1 MLRSRTYVSL
11 LTMLV
16 LIFGACRNDVNTN
29 VTRDQ
34 LEPTLQKLVN
44 ESVYGSFDA
53 VAGTSLAVYC
63 PDINLDW
70 SGVSGYDS
78 KDKTDTLGILQPFR
92 IASVSKTFVAASIL
106 RLHEMDSLS
115 VDDAIIDYISREH
128 IELLIKGGYNPS
140 TITIRNCLNH
150 TAGLNDYAL
159 GVRTFLERVMAN
171 PQKKWTRTEQL
182 TIAVEAGQKKGE
194 PDEKYNY
201 SDTGYILLGETL
213 ETILD
218 TTLAAS
224 IDILLDYDKLGLNS
238 TWLESAEPSKVDS
251 FDIAHCYLGRNDATE
266 WDASIDIYGGGG
278 LVSTSQDL
286 AQFMFR
292 LMNDEVFLNNAT
304 KDLMISPTV
313 FLDSDLAKAD
323 ENYSDYRLGVM
334 QIEVFGEKAYF
345 HDGFWGSFMIY
356 IPTLN
361 CSIAGYTV
369 DGSSTRLLKKVWLTM
384 KNNRRTLEL

>member
-1 MLRSRTYVSL
+1 MLKSRANLSF
-11 LTMLV
+11 LV
-16 LIFGACRNDVNTN
+16 VFVIIFGACRNDVNTN
-29 VTRDQ
+29 VHRDQ
-34 LEPTLQKLVN
+34 LELTLQKLVN
-44 ESVYGSFDA
+44 ESVYSSFDA
-53 VAGTSLAVYC
+53 VAGTSLSVYC

-115 VDDAIIDYISREH
+115 VDDAIIDHISQEH
-128 IELLIKGGYNPS
+128 AELLIKGGYDPT

-159 GVRTFLERVMAN
+159 GARTFLERVMAN

-182 TIAVEAGQKKGE
+182 TIAVEAGIKKGE
-194 PDEKYNY
+194 PGEKYNY
-201 SDTGYILLGETL
+201 CDTGYILLGETL
-213 ETILD
+213 ESILD

-224 IDILLDYDKLGLNS
+224 LDILLDYDNLGLNS
-238 TWLESAEPSKVDS
+238 TWLESAEPSKVES
-251 FDIAHCYLGRNDATE
+251 FDIAHCYFGRNDATE
-266 WDASIDIYGGGG
+266 WDASIDIFGGGG
-278 LVSTSQDL
+278 LVSNSQDL
-286 AQFMFR
+286 AQFMLK
-292 LMNDEVFLNNAT
+292 LMNNEVFLDPGT
-304 KDLMISPTV
+304 KDLMITPTE
-313 FLDSDLAKAD
+313 FLDSDLATAD

-334 QIEVFGEKAYF
+334 QIELFGEKAYF

-361 CSIAGYTV
+361 CSIGGYTV
-369 DGSSTRLLKKVWLTM
+369 DGSCTRLLKKVWLAV
-384 KNNRRTLEL
+384 KNSTEEL